1 MPFNKRI
8 AEDLKRAMKER
19 DEIRTSSLR
28 MLKTSLKRKQVEK
41 GRELTDEETQAVL
54 SSMVR
59 KGKQAVEEFRKAN
72 REDLASREEQQTI
85 ILEEYLPKQLT
96 SMEIEETVKEIISEL
111 SAGDSKDLGRVMKA
125 AMTRMAGR
133 VQGKEVN
140 EIARKLL
147 G

>member
-1 MPFNKRI
+1 MLFNERI
-8 AEDLKRAMKER
+8 AEDLKKAMKER
-19 DEIRTSSLR
+19 DGIRTSCLR

-41 GRELTDEETQAVL
+41 GRELTDEEIQGVL

-59 KGKQAVEEFRKAN
+59 KGKEAVEEFRKAN
-72 REDLASREEQQTI
+72 REDLASREERETV

-111 SAGDSKDLGRVMKA
+111 SAGDPKDLGRVMKA

-133 VQGKEVN
+133 AQGKEVN

>member
-1 MPFNKRI
+1 MLSNERI

-19 DEIRTSSLR
+19 DEIRTSCLR

-41 GRELTDEETQAVL
+41 GRELTDEEIQGVL

-59 KGKQAVEEFRKAN
+59 KGKEAVEEFRKAN
-72 REDLASREEQQTI
+72 REDLASREERETV

-111 SAGDSKDLGRVMKA
+111 SAGDPKDLGRVMKA

-133 VQGKEVN
+133 AQGKEVN